1 MNKSAGELRNLAI
14 ALSANAKALR
24 RAAQSAHKRGKQLNE
39 MARATKDA
47 AAKRR
52 TQAEAARM
60 RQETR

>member
-1 MNKSAGELRNLAI
+1 MTSSSDELHALAI

-24 RAAQSAHKRGKQLNE
+24 MAAESAHERGRRLKE
-39 MARATKDA
+39 IARATKDA